1 MQKFLIVV
9 EKGGD
14 NYSAYVPDLPGG
26 IATGKTKEEVEEH
39 MIEEMEFHIQ
49 GHLQDEPSP
58 LKTDS
63 IPQ

>member
-1 MQKFLIVV
+1 MKGMQKFLIVV

-14 NYSAYVPDLPGG
+14 NYSVYVPDLPGG

-49 GHLQDEPSP
+49 GHL
-58 LKTDS
+58 
-63 IPQ
+63 